1 MKKITIIGAG
11 LTGSLLAILLGQ
23 RGYSVEVYER
33 NPDARKNP
41 LKTGKSINLTLC
53 KRGINALEK
62 AGLSAEVYKLS
73 SPAYGRYIHL
83 ENGKS
88 EIQPYGN
95 HNEALYSISRQALN
109 SLLISEAEKTP
120 GVKILFDAQ
129 CDGYDLTTST
139 VSILKEDQHLS
150 KIPFD
155 TLIAADGVY
164 SKIRYQMQRRS
175 GFNYSQLYSTHAN
188 KELTIPAEKAIEYNL
203 QQNHL
208 HIWPRDT
215 FMLIGFPNPNKSF
228 TCHLQIPV
236 ENNEISFRGI
246 NSESKLLSIFNKLF
260 PDAIPLMP
268 NLVEEFFQNLEIP
281 MLTIRCSH
289 WNIDKILLIG
299 DAAHGIWPS
308 YGQGVN
314 AGFED
319 CIALEECLHLYP
331 NDTLAAFAE
340 FQNRRKENTDT
351 IANLSENHANEIRNL
366 VADPHFLLR
375 KKLERK
381 INLLFPTDYFSLY
394 SRVAFTTLPY
404 QEALRIEP
412 QYKQIIDELLTFSD
426 INIDMNSAQSE
437 NLIHQVMG
445 KFYSSITTN
454 HLKTVEY
461 YNEPSDFS

>member
-33 NPDARKNP
+33 NLDTRKNP

-62 AGLSAEVYKLS
+62 AGLSTEVYRLS
-73 SPAYGRYIHL
+73 SPAYGRYLHL

-120 GVKILFDAQ
+120 GVKILFNAT
-129 CDGYDLTTST
+129 CNGYDLTTST
-139 VSILKEDQHLS
+139 ISILKKDQNLS

-155 TLIAADGVY
+155 TLIAADGVH

-175 GFNYSQLYSTHAN
+175 GFNYSQLYSKHAN
-188 KELTIPAEKAIEYNL
+188 KELTIPAEKAMEYNL

-208 HIWPRDT
+208 HIWPRDK

-228 TCHLQIPV
+228 TCHLQIPI

-268 NLVEEFFQNLEIP
+268 NLVEEFLQNLEIP

-289 WNIDKILLIG
+289 WNIEDKILLIG

-319 CIALEECLHLYP
+319 CIVLEECLSLYP
-331 NDTLAAFAE
+331 NNIWAAFVE
-340 FQNRRKENTDT
+340 FQSKRKENTDT
-351 IANLSENHANEIRNL
+351 IANLSENHVREIRSL
-366 VADPHFLLR
+366 VADPNFLLR

-381 INLLFPTDYFSLY
+381 INLLFPTEYFSLY

-404 QEALRIEP
+404 EEALRVEP
-412 QYKQIIDELLTFSD
+412 QYKKIIDKLLTSSD
-426 INIDMNSAQSE
+426 IHIDMNSVQSE
-437 NLIHQVMG
+437 NLIHQIMDT
-445 KFYSSITTN
+445 FYNNQMHN
-454 HLKTVEY
+454 HI
-461 YNEPSDFS
+461 